1 MKKLLFLILIVF
13 LFSCSENKNDKLIGT
28 WFNSSIEE
36 SKFSKDTVN
45 RFIEYTDNKETYNLT
60 SFYDGWL
67 FFKGNS
73 MDSIKNEQINFISKD
88 KFEMLFTDSYKEL
101 IGIKENPIYNRV
113 GENIKPNK
121 MMFDLYNNFYL
132 FGTVLDVDT
141 LGDET
146 LWYEYELTETK
157 DKTISTLEHQVKY
170 FIDKQMKTLPKEEEL
185 EKFSQWERTLVN
197 TYTWENLNIKILM
210 ECYFEFKDTTDQYS
224 LNDKDQLKVRI
235 WQNVK

>member
-1 MKKLLFLILIVF
+1 MKRLLFLILIVF
-13 LFSCSENKNDKLIGT
+13 LFSCSKNKTDKLIGT

-45 RFIEYTDNKETYNLT
+45 RFIEYTDNKEIYNLT

-67 FFKGNS
+67 FFKGSS

-113 GENIKPNK
+113 GKNIKPNK

-141 LGDET
+141 LGDGT
-146 LWYEYELTETK
+146 INYDYSLTGTN
-157 DKTISTLEHQVKY
+157 DKSILELEHQVKY

-185 EKFSQWERTLVN
+185 GKYSQWEKALMN
-197 TYTWENLNIKILM
+197 IYTWEDLNTKILM
-210 ECYFEFKDTTDQYS
+210 ECYFEFKDTTDKYRMHDQ
-224 LNDKDQLKVRI
+224 DQLKVKI